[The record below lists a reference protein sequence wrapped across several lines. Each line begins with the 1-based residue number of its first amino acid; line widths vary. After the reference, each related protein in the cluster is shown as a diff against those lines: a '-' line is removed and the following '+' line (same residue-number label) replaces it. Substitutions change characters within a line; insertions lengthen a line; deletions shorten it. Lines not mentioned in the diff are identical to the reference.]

1 MVRHRRRPLNEML
14 LMPGILVKDRIAQ
27 RPETYK
33 MVIDEKGFKEINDAF
48 ANGDPQNAAKAL
60 GGWATKDPVNSVAD
74 VRNNLAISSE
84 WKGDNGKKMYV
95 VEFTVKPG
103 TALREGTV
111 GSMYDGIQ
119 KTFLPGGGHQ
129 VQFMNSP
136 FTNPQNFIV
145 NPNSIKLIK

>member
-1 MVRHRRRPLNEML
+1 
-14 LMPGILVKDRIAQ
+14 
-27 RPETYK
+27 
-33 MVIDEKGFKEINDAF
+33 
-48 ANGDPQNAAKAL
+48 
-60 GGWATKDPVNSVAD
+60 
-74 VRNNLAISSE
+74 
-84 WKGDNGKKMYV
+84 MYV